1 MCTFNEATQNI
12 ADSLRE
18 NAPIIGIIFGVG
30 TLIASGVVASIAAR
44 KVDPILDEHKEELER
59 IKKAKE
65 EGTIDEKSA
74 SKQVGKAY
82 VKTAGK
88 VALKFAPAIGM
99 ALAGSV
105 LVFNGWHIEHERYL
119 NEHDKFMTVSA
130 ALTATY
136 ADFAAYRERARAR
149 FGPEV
154 DNELMYGMEKEE
166 VEETFVDEKGKTKT
180 KKKEVT
186 KAENAGDLGYGVYAK
201 WFKEGS
207 SDAWVNDPD
216 MNQTFVKACEKA
228 ANEKLLIEGKL
239 VVNDIYDIL
248 GLVDENGQPIRTKA
262 GQVMGWINDPS
273 KVYQIEFG
281 IFEPVNNDFVRGDS
295 PNCLICPIPE
305 GNIWELMED

>member
-30 TLIASGVVASIAAR
+30 TLIASGVVASMAAR
-44 KVDPILDEHKEELER
+44 KVDPILDEHKEELEK

-65 EGTIDEKSA
+65 DGTIDEKAA
-74 SKQVGKAY
+74 SKQVGKTY
-82 VKTAGK
+82 VRTTGK
-88 VALKFAPAIGM
+88 IALKFAPAIGM

-119 NEHDKFMTVSA
+119 DANNKYMTVSA

-136 ADFAAYRERARAR
+136 ADFMAYRDRARAR

-186 KAENAGDLGYGVYAK
+186 KADNAGKPGFGIYAK
-201 WFKEGS
+201 WFDEKG

-216 MNQTFVKACEKA
+216 MNMTFVKSCEET
-228 ANEKLLIEGKL
+228 ANNKLLCDGYL
-239 VVNDIYDIL
+239 FVNDIYEIL
-248 GLVDENGQPIRTKA
+248 GLRDELGQPLRTQA
-262 GQVMGWINDPS
+262 GQLMGWINDPS
-273 KVYQIEFG
+273 KIHQIELG
-281 IFEPVNNDFVRGDS
+281 IHETVNNDFVRGDS

-305 GNIWELMED
+305 GNVWELMDE